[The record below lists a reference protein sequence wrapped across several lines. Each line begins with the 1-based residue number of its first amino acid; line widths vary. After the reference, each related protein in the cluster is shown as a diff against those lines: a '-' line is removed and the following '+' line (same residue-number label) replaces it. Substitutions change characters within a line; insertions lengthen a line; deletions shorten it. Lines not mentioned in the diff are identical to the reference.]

1 MVSLD
6 DVKSTN
12 SKLAIP
18 KLVAVFAGATAG
30 IGSFTL
36 LHFAEHAIRPKI
48 YFLGR
53 SQEQAD
59 LLTKQLKEKNA
70 EGEYIFVKA
79 DLSSMKNVDQ
89 ACEKIK
95 QQEKSINILLMSQ
108 GALKLGTTEE
118 GLPYVTAVGIM
129 GRLRMVQNLMPLLRK
144 GQSLRRVV
152 SVMAGGKEG
161 KLYLD
166 DIPARRVNPAH
177 GREHAATTMTLG
189 LEGLA
194 RQAPE
199 VSFVHSFPGP
209 VLTNLIRKESGLM
222 LRPLKYLFQ
231 WRYRNSWISPEE
243 TGERHT
249 FLCVSAQ
256 FPPKDGGDALGVPLE
271 GQLEVAKGSDGSQG
285 SGVYIVDER
294 SEVCSNSFNG
304 LAKYRDEGA
313 VDKVWQGLDAEFK
326 RIIG

>member
-1 MVSLD
+1 MVSLE
-6 DVKSTN
+6 DVKSIN
-12 SKLAIP
+12 SKVALP
-18 KLVAVFAGATAG
+18 NLVAVFAGATAG

-36 LHFAEHAIRPKI
+36 LHFAEHAVRPKI

-59 LLTKQLKEKNA
+59 LLAKQLKEKNA

-95 QQEKSINILLMSQ
+95 QQEDSINILLMSQ
-108 GALKLGTTEE
+108 GALRLGTTEK
-118 GLPYVTAVGIM
+118 GLPHVTAVSIM
-129 GRLRMVQNLMPLLRK
+129 GRLRMAQNLLPLLRK

-152 SVMAGGKEG
+152 SVLAGGKEG
-161 KLYLD
+161 KIYLD
-166 DIPARRVNPAH
+166 DIPARRVNPSH
-177 GREHAATTMTLG
+177 GREHAAATMTLG
-189 LEGLA
+189 LA
-194 RQAPE
+194 RPRRTGE
-199 VSFVHSFPGP
+199 TSTGGV
-209 VLTNLIRKESGLM
+209 
-222 LRPLKYLFQ
+222 YLFQ
-231 WRYRNSWISPEE
+231 WRYRNSWISAEE

-256 FPPKDGGDALGVPLE
+256 FPPRDGDDALGVPLE
-271 GQLEVAKGSDGSQG
+271 GQLEVAKGSDGLQG

-294 SEVCSNSFNG
+294 TEVCSNSFNG

-313 VDKVWQGLDAEFK
+313 IDKVWQGLDAEFK
-326 RIIG
+326 RILG